1 MDGEEERDGDEEC
14 HHDIDG
20 GEVGFADVQVAH
32 REKESDDE
40 AHGPASRDRRPEKEN
55 DEHGQGTGDG
65 ANPPADEVVQA
76 RACDGRYRTGSRK
89 AARSVPVLSA
99 HRSRPRVLRYLDK
112 REDSDRKSFRGASL
126 RSQRSSER
134 GRRCA
139 LRLGGRVGAVGRS
152 RAPRAE
158 ASRRGARRSQGR
170 TRRASRK

>member
-32 REKESDDE
+32 REKESGDE

-76 RACDGRYRTGSRK
+76 RACDGDI
-89 AARSVPVLSA
+89 VQEVE
-99 HRSRPRVLRYLDK
+99 RPRVASPCFLHTVVGP
-112 REDSDRKSFRGASL
+112 ECRGI
-126 RSQRSSER
+126 QIKEK
-134 GRRCA
+134 
-139 LRLGGRVGAVGRS
+139 
-152 RAPRAE
+152 
-158 ASRRGARRSQGR
+158 
-170 TRRASRK
+170 TRIEKLPGCQSPVAKIV